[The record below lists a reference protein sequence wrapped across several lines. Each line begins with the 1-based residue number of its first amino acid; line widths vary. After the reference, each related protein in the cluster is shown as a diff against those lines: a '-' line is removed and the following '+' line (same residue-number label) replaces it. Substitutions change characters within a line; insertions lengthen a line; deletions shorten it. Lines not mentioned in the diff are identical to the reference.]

1 MAISDVMKETLK
13 KHKAQF
19 ECLRWDSK
27 LFVLSWVNLH
37 RAAFSISE
45 TENTTIINE
54 ASSNIKDM
62 ALKFSAVIKVKG
74 TDVMDVL
81 RE

>member
-1 MAISDVMKETLK
+1 M
-13 KHKAQF
+13 
-19 ECLRWDSK
+19 
-27 LFVLSWVNLH
+27 FVLSWVNLH